1 MDAKEA
7 HLIASRHLE
16 YSTTFIDMS
25 KVIIVISIDTQHYYC
40 VVILKG
46 LNHYVFFWSSRAKMA
61 ATKNFYDFISLAT
74 MRNVLAD
81 SQVSKK
87 NEIENFCFV
96 LFFLLIFFSS
106 PSESLFNEMFWQIK
120 IQL

>member
-1 MDAKEA
+1 
-7 HLIASRHLE
+7 
-16 YSTTFIDMS
+16 
-25 KVIIVISIDTQHYYC
+25 
-40 VVILKG
+40 
-46 LNHYVFFWSSRAKMA
+46 MA

-74 MRNVLAD
+74 MRNVLAH
-81 SQVSKK
+81 SQVGK